1 MEANPVKQISSRFK
15 KLRADLKNLSKNLS
29 NLGLLIGNCNLVI
42 GFLDSL
48 EDKKQLYNPEL
59 NMRNIIRSQL
69 RDVLHYKNIYWKNRY
84 TVNRI
89 KFGDECTKFFHAMAT
104 ISYRRNSIAQLL
116 NDNGAWVQDHEGKA
130 NLLWCSFKNM
140 MGVSSGISM
149 LFDLNSLLTRREDLN
164 LLAEPF
170 LQEEIDNIIKR
181 MPNDKAPGPDGFNGK
196 FMKKC

>member
-1 MEANPVKQISSRFK
+1 M
-15 KLRADLKNLSKNLS
+15 S
-29 NLGLLIGNCNLVI
+29 NLGLLIRNCNLVI

-48 EDKKQLYNPEL
+48 EDKRQLYNPEL
-59 NMRNIIRSQL
+59 NMRTIIKSQL
-69 RDVLHYKNIYWKNRY
+69 RDLLYYKNIYWKNRY

-170 LQEEIDNIIKR
+170 L
-181 MPNDKAPGPDGFNGK
+181 
-196 FMKKC
+196 